1 MNDRDPPPT
10 RRSSERIGPIS
21 KRVASGS
28 RSVRSRRDDGRD
40 GVLFGRLLALSDG
53 VFAISL
59 TLLVLS
65 IEVPGGS
72 APLSDA
78 LLGLVPNLVAFA
90 VTVFVVAI
98 YWRNHHA
105 LFDSFS
111 RLDGT
116 LVGLNF
122 VYLGLVALVPFP
134 NALIGAYPG
143 DPWSY
148 VIFAGILAVLSA
160 VDTAM
165 LIYGRRRT
173 LLRGDLPTATFELDV
188 ARGLL
193 TAALFSASIP
203 LSFFLVGWTPLVW
216 VLLLVLDQ
224 FVARLGTL
232 GLPVRIDGGIR
243 NRRGN

>member
-1 MNDRDPPPT
+1 MSDRNPL
-10 RRSSERIGPIS
+10 RRSSERIGPVS

-28 RSVRSRRDDGRD
+28 RSTRSYRDDGRD
-40 GVLFGRLLALSDG
+40 GVLFSRLLALSDG

-65 IEVPGGS
+65 IEVPDGTE
-72 APLSDA
+72 AVPDA
-78 LLGLVPNLVAFA
+78 LFGLVPNFVTFA

-134 NALIGAYPG
+134 NALIGAYPS

-148 VIFAGILAVLSA
+148 VVFAGVLAVLSA

-165 LIYGRRRT
+165 LVYGRRRA
-173 LLRGDLPTATFELDV
+173 LLRIDLSPPTFELDV
-188 ARGLL
+188 TRGLL
-193 TAALFSASIP
+193 TTALFSVSVP
-203 LSFFLVGWTPLVW
+203 LSFSLVGWTPLVW
-216 VLLLVLDQ
+216 VALLVVDQ
-224 FVARLGTL
+224 LIVSFGDRHRHLS
-232 GLPVRIDGGIR
+232 
-243 NRRGN
+243 